1 MTIETNP
8 YGKKLSQSRFKDYD
22 NYGLIPDKMRA
33 LRQQHEIETV
43 MRLAS

>member
-1 MTIETNP
+1 MNNP
-8 YGKKLSQSRFKDYD
+8 ENFENIHKDYG